1 MKDNSFKFLLRKIE
15 IPKCLFLI
23 SIIISTI
30 GALSSLIIPF
40 LAGKL
45 VDSFSL
51 ETNNNDIIIILTLLF
66 VTTGVFSGL
75 GNFFMGLVG
84 EKIIYSI
91 RSNFFEKIIRL
102 EIKFFDNND
111 TGKLISRTVEDTNII
126 NDFLSNKFPTI
137 FPAFLTFIGS
147 LVFLF
152 LIDWKMTVLSLITL
166 FLFVLFIIPIG
177 KIVHNISLQTQ
188 NETANFSSFLN
199 KIFTEIR
206 LVKTSSTEFEEI
218 KNAKVGL
225 QKLYNLGV
233 KETKVQSIINPI
245 SRLIMLLTIGVILGV
260 GGVRVSLG
268 IITSGQLMAMIFY
281 VFQLSHP
288 INELLNFFT
297 SYKKTTGASQRIY
310 DIFHDKEEDISIC
323 DGPQLPTSTIT
334 FKNVSF
340 KYNNK
345 IILQNLNFE
354 IPKNKITAI
363 VGPSGAGKTTI
374 LNIIERFYP
383 IDTGDILYGEKSIYK
398 LPLSYWRR
406 NIGYVM
412 QDNPMLNNS
421 IKDNLLYGTSRNL
434 SINDLVSYTKITE
447 SYDFISQAPDK
458 FDTIIGERGIRI
470 SGGQKQRLDLTRN
483 LIKDPPVLLFDEATS
498 SLDSKTERKI
508 QQAISQLNGYKTIV
522 IVAHRLSTIQ
532 KAAQIV
538 FVENQ
543 SITGIGT
550 HEELLNKHK
559 TYKLFVEAQDI
570 YKNI

>member
-1 MKDNSFKFLLRKIE
+1 MQ
-15 IPKCLFLI
+15 P
-23 SIIISTI
+23 IIISTI

-91 RSNFFEKIIRL
+91 RSNFFDKIIRL